1 MRVHLYI
8 DQQQLQII
16 SSLLLCIVFGALLNV
31 KIIGANAIGEIN
43 AAAAAAADAP
53 NRRPFLDVYL
63 RVEPVDDFCGAL
75 RCNISYAILLTN
87 MQNKFDLHSL
97 MLQDGH
103 MPRRSQENGQPPVG
117 GFFFEDNTVVR
128 LSDELRTKRGK
139 IYLGLMLF
147 DLPDDIQDYLVVEVT
162 NVIRTGRRV
171 KTEFSSDTVRIG
183 VQVYRR
189 NEAASSALDQS
200 ASISDL
206 QTQQRSSSSSSSS
219 TSITRA
225 RALASNGK
233 NVEKRHH
240 NQEKEEEEEE
250 EQGQLKRPLIEQG
263 QVQKSELSSSAD
275 VAEADS
281 FSAVVIGTDDSG
293 KMPMT
298 EKQQETAPKCATN
311 VAARSCAC
319 CEHVTVRKIRLDDE
333 VCVNVT
339 YLPIKIGIRLAV
351 AVDGHVYYSK
361 DLAVLNPESACFEVP
376 EMREYA
382 SICINLYNMELKNN
396 KLTGCAKLEAIL
408 LHLRVAQ
415 HKIGCFSIPI

>member
-1 MRVHLYI
+1 MRVHLYVHR
-8 DQQQLQII
+8 QQLQII
-16 SSLLLCIVFGALLNV
+16 SSLLFCIVFSGLLNV
-31 KIIGANAIGEIN
+31 KIIGANAIGEAN
-43 AAAAAAADAP
+43 AVAAAAADAP

-189 NEAASSALDQS
+189 NEAASSTLDQS
-200 ASISDL
+200 ASIGDL
-206 QTQQRSSSSSSSS
+206 QTQQRPSSSSSSSS
-219 TSITRA
+219 ASITRA
-225 RALASNGK
+225 RALVSNGK

-240 NQEKEEEEEE
+240 NQQEEEEEE
-250 EQGQLKRPLIEQG
+250 EQGQMKRPLIEQG
-263 QVQKSELSSSAD
+263 QGQKNVLSSSAD
-275 VAEADS
+275 AAEADS

-298 EKQQETAPKCATN
+298 EKQETAPKCATN

-339 YLPIKIGIRLAV
+339 YLPTKIGVRLAV
-351 AVDGHVYYSK
+351 SVDGHVYYSK
-361 DLAVLNPESACFEVP
+361 DLAVFNPESACFEVP